1 MSLAASSLE
10 AVDLGFYSTFA
21 KFDDIFVLVLTF
33 VGAIAV
39 LLRVR
44 KNGLLSTLAAVLGLA
59 CFGLATLYWLL
70 QDFEVVTETNEYIWA
85 ASRIVFDLGIIL
97 LIAALVLPRVG
108 ATGPKPP
115 VAPPAAGWPGQ
126 PVPPQAQP
134 PAYGAYAPPPAP
146 TSPPAGWPQTPPQQ

>member
-1 MSLAASSLE
+1 MPLAATPLE
-10 AVDLGFYSTFA
+10 AVDLGFYTTFA
-21 KFDDIFVLVLTF
+21 KIDDAALLVLAF
-33 VGAIAV
+33 LGAVAV

-44 KNGLLSTLAAVLGLA
+44 KNGLLSTLAAVAGLA
-59 CFGLATLYWLL
+59 FIGLADLYWLL
-70 QDFEVVTETNEYIWA
+70 QDFEVITGSNEFVWA
-85 ASRIVFDLGIIL
+85 ASRIVFDLGIVL

-115 VAPPAAGWPGQ
+115 AVPPVGAWPGQ

-134 PAYGAYAPPPAP
+134 PAFGAYAPPPAP